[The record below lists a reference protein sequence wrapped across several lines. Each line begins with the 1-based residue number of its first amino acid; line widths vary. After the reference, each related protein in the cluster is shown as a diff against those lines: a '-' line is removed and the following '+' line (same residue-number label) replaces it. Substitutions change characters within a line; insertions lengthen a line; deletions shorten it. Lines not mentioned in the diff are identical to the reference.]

1 MSKYVNLSAIK
12 QFLIGLRNA
21 FDEEVLY
28 SAPMSAWNYGES
40 DTIPT
45 TFPTV
50 TLSKDYTNYKRL
62 IIEAVSNDGVYTTTT
77 ILNPTTAK
85 CFNIWNWSIDSSNIA
100 HLKIMSCKLHVN
112 NNIPTVITY
121 HWKSGEKTI
130 ANQNT
135 TFTQGYFFKITKVIG
150 YKH

>member
-1 MSKYVNLSAIK
+1 MSKYINLSAIK

-21 FDEEVLY
+21 FDGEVLY
-28 SAPMSAWNYGES
+28 NDPTAAWNYGES
-40 DTIPT
+40 DAIPT
-45 TFPTV
+45 TFSGVVLPK
-50 TLSKDYTNYKRL
+50 LYTNYKRL
-62 IIEAVSNDGVYTTTT
+62 VIEAISNDGVYTTTT
-77 ILNPTTAK
+77 ILNPVLLK
-85 CFNIWNWSIDSSNIA
+85 CFNIWNWSIDSSNVL
-100 HLKIMSCKLHVN
+100 HLKIASYIMGHVN
-112 NNIPTVITY
+112 GSPRIIMN

>member
-1 MSKYVNLSAIK
+1 MSKYINLSAIK

-21 FDEEVLY
+21 FDGEILY
-28 SAPMSAWNYGES
+28 NAPMSVWNYGES

-50 TLSKDYTNYKRL
+50 VLSKNYTNYKRL
-62 IIEAVSNDGVYTTTT
+62 IIEAISNDGVYTTVT
-77 ILNPTTAK
+77 ILNPTALK
-85 CFNIWNWSIDSSNIA
+85 SFNIWNWSIDSSNIL
-100 HLKIMSCKLHVN
+100 HLKIMSCILHLN
-112 NNIPTVITY
+112 NNSPTVIIN